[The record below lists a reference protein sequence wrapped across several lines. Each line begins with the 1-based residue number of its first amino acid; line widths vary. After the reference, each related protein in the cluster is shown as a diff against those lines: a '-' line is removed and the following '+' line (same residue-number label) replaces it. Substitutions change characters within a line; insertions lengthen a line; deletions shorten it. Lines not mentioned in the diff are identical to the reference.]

1 MRHLGVKSVGTDPVT
16 SCFFPYR
23 GNSPLYCTLFFVFC
37 FLFCLFFADSVCIF
51 LESKFKLHY

>member
-16 SCFFPYR
+16 SCFSPIGETVPYIAH
-23 GNSPLYCTLFFVFC
+23 CFLFFC